1 MLTGSVDVLE
11 TRRAELEQERL
22 AIQAEITAY
31 PMPIP
36 ACDVCFNDLLERRSR
51 VCEEIARIGRALWR
65 G

>member
-36 ACDVCFNDLLERRSR
+36 ACDVFFNDLLERRSR
-51 VCEEIARIGRALWR
+51 VCEEIARMGRALRR